1 MIIFN
6 NTPDFKNH
14 LRKLKNDNITIGFV
28 PTMGALHNGHTSLIK
43 KSVLE
48 NDYSVVSI
56 FINPTQFNNIN
67 DYESYPINISRDIEL
82 LDSISENII
91 LFRPDTE
98 EIYSGKVVSD
108 SYDFGD
114 LDKYME
120 GEHRK
125 GHFQGV
131 ATVVHKLF
139 EIVTADNVYF
149 GEKDF
154 QQLRIIEDL
163 VLKIG
168 LKLKITRCE
177 TIRQNDG
184 LALSSRNK
192 KLDISSQNIAT
203 NLFKALSFAKKN
215 FDTLDLEIIYA
226 KVEDLLQ
233 NFPQISVDYFAI
245 ADEND
250 LKPIKHKKKNQ
261 KYRAFIAADIS
272 GVRLIDNIKLYWF
285 LMNIEILK
293 SKIHRVKVTGADL
306 NYIGSITIDKDLMDA
321 ANIIEGEKIQILNN
335 NNGER
340 LETYVIPGSRGSG
353 EITVNG
359 AAARKVSIGDILILI
374 TYASM
379 SFDEA
384 KNFKPSI
391 IFPNE
396 ENNLLK

>member
-6 NTPDFKNH
+6 NIVGFKNH

-67 DYESYPINISRDIEL
+67 DYESYPINIFRDIEL

-131 ATVVHKLF
+131 ATVVNKLF
-139 EIVTADNVYF
+139 EIVSADNVYF

-163 VLKIG
+163 VQKNG
-168 LKLKITRCE
+168 YKLNIIRCK

-272 GVRLIDNIKLYWF
+272 GVRLIDNIKLY
-285 LMNIEILK
+285 
-293 SKIHRVKVTGADL
+293 
-306 NYIGSITIDKDLMDA
+306 
-321 ANIIEGEKIQILNN
+321 
-335 NNGER
+335 
-340 LETYVIPGSRGSG
+340 
-353 EITVNG
+353 
-359 AAARKVSIGDILILI
+359 
-374 TYASM
+374 
-379 SFDEA
+379 
-384 KNFKPSI
+384 
-391 IFPNE
+391 
-396 ENNLLK
+396 

>member
-6 NTPDFKNH
+6 NIVGFKNH

-120 GEHRK
+120 GQHRK

-131 ATVVHKLF
+131 ATVVNKLF
-139 EIVTADNVYF
+139 EIVSADNVYF

-163 VLKIG
+163 VQKNG
-168 LKLKITRCE
+168 YKLNIIRCK

-215 FDTLDLEIIYA
+215 FDNLDLEIIYA

-272 GVRLIDNIKLYWF
+272 GVRLIDNIKLY
-285 LMNIEILK
+285 
-293 SKIHRVKVTGADL
+293 
-306 NYIGSITIDKDLMDA
+306 
-321 ANIIEGEKIQILNN
+321 
-335 NNGER
+335 
-340 LETYVIPGSRGSG
+340 
-353 EITVNG
+353 
-359 AAARKVSIGDILILI
+359 
-374 TYASM
+374 
-379 SFDEA
+379 
-384 KNFKPSI
+384 
-391 IFPNE
+391 
-396 ENNLLK
+396 

>member
-6 NTPDFKNH
+6 NIVGFKNH

-131 ATVVHKLF
+131 ATVVNKLF
-139 EIVTADNVYF
+139 QIVSADNVYF

-154 QQLRIIEDL
+154 QQLRIIEHL
-163 VLKIG
+163 VQKNGYKFNVI
-168 LKLKITRCE
+168 RCK

-250 LKPIKHKKKNQ
+250 LKPIKHKNKNQ

-321 ANIIEGEKIQILNN
+321 ANIIEGEKIQIVNN

-359 AAARKVSIGDILILI
+359 AAARKVSIGDVLILI
-374 TYASM
+374 TYACM
-379 SFDEA
+379 SFEEA

>member
-6 NTPDFKNH
+6 NIVGFKNH

-131 ATVVHKLF
+131 ATVVNKLF
-139 EIVTADNVYF
+139 EIVSADNVYF

-163 VLKIG
+163 VQKNG
-168 LKLKITRCE
+168 YKLNVIRCK

-215 FDTLDLEIIYA
+215 FDNLDLEIIYA

-272 GVRLIDNIKLYWF
+272 GVRLIDNIKLY
-285 LMNIEILK
+285 
-293 SKIHRVKVTGADL
+293 
-306 NYIGSITIDKDLMDA
+306 
-321 ANIIEGEKIQILNN
+321 
-335 NNGER
+335 
-340 LETYVIPGSRGSG
+340 
-353 EITVNG
+353 
-359 AAARKVSIGDILILI
+359 
-374 TYASM
+374 
-379 SFDEA
+379 
-384 KNFKPSI
+384 
-391 IFPNE
+391 
-396 ENNLLK
+396 

>member
-6 NTPDFKNH
+6 NIVGFKNH

-48 NDYSVVSI
+48 NDYSIVSI

-131 ATVVHKLF
+131 ATVVNKLF
-139 EIVTADNVYF
+139 EIVSADNVYF

-163 VLKIG
+163 VQKNG
-168 LKLKITRCE
+168 YKLNIIRCK

-272 GVRLIDNIKLYWF
+272 GIRLIDNIKLY
-285 LMNIEILK
+285 
-293 SKIHRVKVTGADL
+293 
-306 NYIGSITIDKDLMDA
+306 
-321 ANIIEGEKIQILNN
+321 
-335 NNGER
+335 
-340 LETYVIPGSRGSG
+340 
-353 EITVNG
+353 
-359 AAARKVSIGDILILI
+359 
-374 TYASM
+374 
-379 SFDEA
+379 
-384 KNFKPSI
+384 
-391 IFPNE
+391 
-396 ENNLLK
+396 

>member
-1 MIIFN
+1 MKI
-6 NTPDFKNH
+6 
-14 LRKLKNDNITIGFV
+14 LKNVFELNKAVKNYKNVGFV

-131 ATVVHKLF
+131 ATVVNKLF
-139 EIVTADNVYF
+139 EIVSADNVYF

-163 VLKIG
+163 VQKNG
-168 LKLKITRCE
+168 YKLNVIRCK

-215 FDTLDLEIIYA
+215 FDNLDLEIIYA

-272 GVRLIDNIKLYWF
+272 GVRLIDNIKLY
-285 LMNIEILK
+285 
-293 SKIHRVKVTGADL
+293 
-306 NYIGSITIDKDLMDA
+306 
-321 ANIIEGEKIQILNN
+321 
-335 NNGER
+335 
-340 LETYVIPGSRGSG
+340 
-353 EITVNG
+353 
-359 AAARKVSIGDILILI
+359 
-374 TYASM
+374 
-379 SFDEA
+379 
-384 KNFKPSI
+384 
-391 IFPNE
+391 
-396 ENNLLK
+396 

>member
-6 NTPDFKNH
+6 NIVGFKNH

-43 KSVLE
+43 KCVLE

-131 ATVVHKLF
+131 ATVVNKLF
-139 EIVTADNVYF
+139 EIVSADNVYF

-163 VLKIG
+163 VQKNG
-168 LKLKITRCE
+168 YKLNVIRCK

-215 FDTLDLEIIYA
+215 FDNLDLEIIYA

-272 GVRLIDNIKLYWF
+272 GVRLIDNIKLY
-285 LMNIEILK
+285 
-293 SKIHRVKVTGADL
+293 
-306 NYIGSITIDKDLMDA
+306 
-321 ANIIEGEKIQILNN
+321 
-335 NNGER
+335 
-340 LETYVIPGSRGSG
+340 
-353 EITVNG
+353 
-359 AAARKVSIGDILILI
+359 
-374 TYASM
+374 
-379 SFDEA
+379 
-384 KNFKPSI
+384 
-391 IFPNE
+391 
-396 ENNLLK
+396 

>member
-1 MIIFN
+1 MIIFKN
-6 NTPDFKNH
+6 ILGFKNH
-14 LRKLKNDNITIGFV
+14 LRKLKNDNITIGFA
-28 PTMGALHNGHTSLIK
+28 PTMGALHDGHTSLIK

-67 DYESYPINISRDIEL
+67 DYESYPIDISKDIEL

-91 LFRPDTE
+91 LFTPDID

-120 GEHRK
+120 GEFRK

-139 EIVTADNVYF
+139 EIVTPNNVYF

-163 VLKIG
+163 VQRNRY
-168 LKLKITRCE
+168 KLNVIRCK

-250 LKPIKHKKKNQ
+250 LKPIKHKNKNQ

-272 GVRLIDNIKLYWF
+272 GVRLIDNIKLY
-285 LMNIEILK
+285 
-293 SKIHRVKVTGADL
+293 
-306 NYIGSITIDKDLMDA
+306 
-321 ANIIEGEKIQILNN
+321 
-335 NNGER
+335 
-340 LETYVIPGSRGSG
+340 
-353 EITVNG
+353 
-359 AAARKVSIGDILILI
+359 
-374 TYASM
+374 
-379 SFDEA
+379 
-384 KNFKPSI
+384 
-391 IFPNE
+391 
-396 ENNLLK
+396 

>member
-6 NTPDFKNH
+6 NIVGFKNH

-98 EIYSGKVVSD
+98 EIYSGKVVTD

-120 GEHRK
+120 GQHRK

-131 ATVVHKLF
+131 ATVVNKLF
-139 EIVTADNVYF
+139 EIVSADNVYF

-163 VLKIG
+163 VQKNG
-168 LKLKITRCE
+168 YKLNVIRCK

-272 GVRLIDNIKLYWF
+272 GVRLIDNIKLY
-285 LMNIEILK
+285 
-293 SKIHRVKVTGADL
+293 
-306 NYIGSITIDKDLMDA
+306 
-321 ANIIEGEKIQILNN
+321 
-335 NNGER
+335 
-340 LETYVIPGSRGSG
+340 
-353 EITVNG
+353 
-359 AAARKVSIGDILILI
+359 
-374 TYASM
+374 
-379 SFDEA
+379 
-384 KNFKPSI
+384 
-391 IFPNE
+391 
-396 ENNLLK
+396 

>member
-6 NTPDFKNH
+6 NIVGFKNH

-120 GEHRK
+120 GQHRK

-131 ATVVHKLF
+131 ATVVNKLF
-139 EIVTADNVYF
+139 EIVSADNVYF

-163 VLKIG
+163 VQKNG
-168 LKLKITRCE
+168 YKLNVIRCK

-272 GVRLIDNIKLYWF
+272 GVRLIDNIKLY
-285 LMNIEILK
+285 
-293 SKIHRVKVTGADL
+293 
-306 NYIGSITIDKDLMDA
+306 
-321 ANIIEGEKIQILNN
+321 
-335 NNGER
+335 
-340 LETYVIPGSRGSG
+340 
-353 EITVNG
+353 
-359 AAARKVSIGDILILI
+359 
-374 TYASM
+374 
-379 SFDEA
+379 
-384 KNFKPSI
+384 
-391 IFPNE
+391 
-396 ENNLLK
+396 

>member
-1 MIIFN
+1 MIIFKN
-6 NTPDFKNH
+6 ILGFKNH

-98 EIYSGKVVSD
+98 EIYSGKIVPD

-131 ATVVHKLF
+131 ATVVNKLF
-139 EIVTADNVYF
+139 EIVSADNVYF

-163 VLKIG
+163 VQKNG
-168 LKLKITRCE
+168 YKLNVIRCK

-192 KLDISSQNIAT
+192 KLDIYSQNIAT

-272 GVRLIDNIKLYWF
+272 GVRLIDNIKLY
-285 LMNIEILK
+285 
-293 SKIHRVKVTGADL
+293 
-306 NYIGSITIDKDLMDA
+306 
-321 ANIIEGEKIQILNN
+321 
-335 NNGER
+335 
-340 LETYVIPGSRGSG
+340 
-353 EITVNG
+353 
-359 AAARKVSIGDILILI
+359 
-374 TYASM
+374 
-379 SFDEA
+379 
-384 KNFKPSI
+384 
-391 IFPNE
+391 
-396 ENNLLK
+396 

>member
-1 MIIFN
+1 MIIFKN
-6 NTPDFKNH
+6 ILGFKNH
-14 LRKLKNDNITIGFV
+14 LRKLKNDNKRIGFV
-28 PTMGALHNGHTSLIK
+28 PTMGALHDGHASLIK

-48 NDYSVVSI
+48 NDYSIVSI
-56 FINPTQFNNIN
+56 FINPTQFNKIN
-67 DYESYPINISRDIEL
+67 DFESYPNDISNDIEL

-91 LFRPDTE
+91 LFNPDAD

-131 ATVVHKLF
+131 ATIVHRLF
-139 EIVTADNVYF
+139 ETVMADNVYF

-163 VLKIG
+163 VQKNG
-168 LKLKITRCE
+168 YKLNVIRCK
-177 TIRQNDG
+177 TVRQNDG

-192 KLDISSQNIAT
+192 KLDIYSQNIAT

-233 NFPQISVDYFAI
+233 NFPLIRVEYFAI
-245 ADEND
+245 ANEKD
-250 LKPIKHKKKNQ
+250 LKPIKQKKKNQ

-272 GVRLIDNIKLYWF
+272 GVRLIDNIKLY
-285 LMNIEILK
+285 
-293 SKIHRVKVTGADL
+293 
-306 NYIGSITIDKDLMDA
+306 
-321 ANIIEGEKIQILNN
+321 
-335 NNGER
+335 
-340 LETYVIPGSRGSG
+340 
-353 EITVNG
+353 
-359 AAARKVSIGDILILI
+359 
-374 TYASM
+374 
-379 SFDEA
+379 
-384 KNFKPSI
+384 
-391 IFPNE
+391 
-396 ENNLLK
+396 

>member
-6 NTPDFKNH
+6 NIVGFKNH

-67 DYESYPINISRDIEL
+67 DYESYPINIFRDIEL

-131 ATVVHKLF
+131 ATVVNKLF
-139 EIVTADNVYF
+139 EIVSADNVYF

-163 VLKIG
+163 VQKNG
-168 LKLKITRCE
+168 YKLNIIRCK

-215 FDTLDLEIIYA
+215 FDNLDLEIIYA

-272 GVRLIDNIKLYWF
+272 GVRLIDNIKLY
-285 LMNIEILK
+285 
-293 SKIHRVKVTGADL
+293 
-306 NYIGSITIDKDLMDA
+306 
-321 ANIIEGEKIQILNN
+321 
-335 NNGER
+335 
-340 LETYVIPGSRGSG
+340 
-353 EITVNG
+353 
-359 AAARKVSIGDILILI
+359 
-374 TYASM
+374 
-379 SFDEA
+379 
-384 KNFKPSI
+384 
-391 IFPNE
+391 
-396 ENNLLK
+396 

>member
-6 NTPDFKNH
+6 NIVGFKNH
-14 LRKLKNDNITIGFV
+14 LRKLKNDNKTIGFV
-28 PTMGALHNGHTSLIK
+28 PTMGALHDGHTSLIK

-67 DYESYPINISRDIEL
+67 DYESYPDNISRDIEL

-131 ATVVHKLF
+131 ATVVNKLF
-139 EIVTADNVYF
+139 EIVSADNVYF

-168 LKLKITRCE
+168 FKLKIIRCE

-192 KLDISSQNIAT
+192 KLDIYSQNIAT

-250 LKPIKHKKKNQ
+250 LKPIKYKKKNQ

-272 GVRLIDNIKLYWF
+272 GVRLIDNIKLY
-285 LMNIEILK
+285 
-293 SKIHRVKVTGADL
+293 
-306 NYIGSITIDKDLMDA
+306 
-321 ANIIEGEKIQILNN
+321 
-335 NNGER
+335 
-340 LETYVIPGSRGSG
+340 
-353 EITVNG
+353 
-359 AAARKVSIGDILILI
+359 
-374 TYASM
+374 
-379 SFDEA
+379 
-384 KNFKPSI
+384 
-391 IFPNE
+391 
-396 ENNLLK
+396 

>member
-6 NTPDFKNH
+6 NIVGFKNH

-56 FINPTQFNNIN
+56 FINPTQFNNVN

-120 GEHRK
+120 GQHRK

-131 ATVVHKLF
+131 ATVVNKLF
-139 EIVTADNVYF
+139 EIVSADNVYF

-163 VLKIG
+163 VQKNG
-168 LKLKITRCE
+168 YKLNIIRCK

-272 GVRLIDNIKLYWF
+272 GVRLIDNIKLY
-285 LMNIEILK
+285 
-293 SKIHRVKVTGADL
+293 
-306 NYIGSITIDKDLMDA
+306 
-321 ANIIEGEKIQILNN
+321 
-335 NNGER
+335 
-340 LETYVIPGSRGSG
+340 
-353 EITVNG
+353 
-359 AAARKVSIGDILILI
+359 
-374 TYASM
+374 
-379 SFDEA
+379 
-384 KNFKPSI
+384 
-391 IFPNE
+391 
-396 ENNLLK
+396 

>member
-6 NTPDFKNH
+6 NIVGFKNH

-56 FINPTQFNNIN
+56 FINPTQFNNVN

-120 GEHRK
+120 GQHRK

-131 ATVVHKLF
+131 ATVVNKLF
-139 EIVTADNVYF
+139 EIVSADNVYF

-163 VLKIG
+163 VQKNG
-168 LKLKITRCE
+168 YKLNVIRCK

-272 GVRLIDNIKLYWF
+272 GIRLIDNIKLY
-285 LMNIEILK
+285 
-293 SKIHRVKVTGADL
+293 
-306 NYIGSITIDKDLMDA
+306 
-321 ANIIEGEKIQILNN
+321 
-335 NNGER
+335 
-340 LETYVIPGSRGSG
+340 
-353 EITVNG
+353 
-359 AAARKVSIGDILILI
+359 
-374 TYASM
+374 
-379 SFDEA
+379 
-384 KNFKPSI
+384 
-391 IFPNE
+391 
-396 ENNLLK
+396 

>member
-6 NTPDFKNH
+6 NIVGFKNH

-131 ATVVHKLF
+131 ATVVNKLF
-139 EIVTADNVYF
+139 QIVSADNVYF

-154 QQLRIIEDL
+154 QQLRIIEHL
-163 VLKIG
+163 VQKNGYKFNVI
-168 LKLKITRCE
+168 RCK

-250 LKPIKHKKKNQ
+250 LKPIKHKNKNQ

-321 ANIIEGEKIQILNN
+321 ANIIEGEKIQIVNN

-359 AAARKVSIGDILILI
+359 AAARKVSIGDVLILI

-379 SFDEA
+379 SFEEA
-384 KNFKPSI
+384 ENFKPSI

>member
-6 NTPDFKNH
+6 NIVGFKNH

-67 DYESYPINISRDIEL
+67 DYKSYPINISRDIEL

-131 ATVVHKLF
+131 ATVVNKLF
-139 EIVTADNVYF
+139 EIVSADNVYF

-163 VLKIG
+163 VQKNG
-168 LKLKITRCE
+168 YKLNVIRCK

-215 FDTLDLEIIYA
+215 FDNLDLEIIYA

-272 GVRLIDNIKLYWF
+272 GVRLIDNIKLY
-285 LMNIEILK
+285 
-293 SKIHRVKVTGADL
+293 
-306 NYIGSITIDKDLMDA
+306 
-321 ANIIEGEKIQILNN
+321 
-335 NNGER
+335 
-340 LETYVIPGSRGSG
+340 
-353 EITVNG
+353 
-359 AAARKVSIGDILILI
+359 
-374 TYASM
+374 
-379 SFDEA
+379 
-384 KNFKPSI
+384 
-391 IFPNE
+391 
-396 ENNLLK
+396 

>member
-1 MIIFN
+1 MIIFKN
-6 NTPDFKNH
+6 ILGFKNH

-28 PTMGALHNGHTSLIK
+28 PTMGALHEGHTSLIK

-56 FINPTQFNNIN
+56 FINPTQFNNII
-67 DYESYPINISRDIEL
+67 DYESYPIDISKDIEL
-82 LDSISENII
+82 LESISKNVI
-91 LFRPDTE
+91 LFTPDID

-120 GEHRK
+120 GEYRK

-139 EIVTADNVYF
+139 EIVTPNNVYF

-163 VLKIG
+163 VQRNRY
-168 LKLKITRCE
+168 KLNVIRCK
-177 TIRQNDG
+177 TVRQNDG

-192 KLDISSQNIAT
+192 KLDIYSQNIAT

-233 NFPQISVDYFAI
+233 NFPLIRVEYFTI
-245 ADEND
+245 ANEKD
-250 LKPIKHKKKNQ
+250 LKPIKQKKKNQ

-272 GVRLIDNIKLYWF
+272 GVRLIDNIKLY
-285 LMNIEILK
+285 
-293 SKIHRVKVTGADL
+293 
-306 NYIGSITIDKDLMDA
+306 
-321 ANIIEGEKIQILNN
+321 
-335 NNGER
+335 
-340 LETYVIPGSRGSG
+340 
-353 EITVNG
+353 
-359 AAARKVSIGDILILI
+359 
-374 TYASM
+374 
-379 SFDEA
+379 
-384 KNFKPSI
+384 
-391 IFPNE
+391 
-396 ENNLLK
+396 

>member
-6 NTPDFKNH
+6 NIVGFKNH
-14 LRKLKNDNITIGFV
+14 LRKLKNDNKTIGFV
-28 PTMGALHNGHTSLIK
+28 PTMGALHEGHTSLIK

-131 ATVVHKLF
+131 ATVVNKLF
-139 EIVTADNVYF
+139 EIVSADNVYF

-163 VLKIG
+163 VQKNG
-168 LKLKITRCE
+168 YKLNIIRCK

-192 KLDISSQNIAT
+192 KLDIYSQNIAT

-250 LKPIKHKKKNQ
+250 LKPIKQKKKNQ

-272 GVRLIDNIKLYWF
+272 GVRLIDNIKLY
-285 LMNIEILK
+285 
-293 SKIHRVKVTGADL
+293 
-306 NYIGSITIDKDLMDA
+306 
-321 ANIIEGEKIQILNN
+321 
-335 NNGER
+335 
-340 LETYVIPGSRGSG
+340 
-353 EITVNG
+353 
-359 AAARKVSIGDILILI
+359 
-374 TYASM
+374 
-379 SFDEA
+379 
-384 KNFKPSI
+384 
-391 IFPNE
+391 
-396 ENNLLK
+396 

>member
-6 NTPDFKNH
+6 NIVGFKNH

-131 ATVVHKLF
+131 ATVVNKLF
-139 EIVTADNVYF
+139 EIVSADNVYF

-163 VLKIG
+163 VQKNG
-168 LKLKITRCE
+168 YKLNVIRCK

-215 FDTLDLEIIYA
+215 FDNLDLEIIYA

-250 LKPIKHKKKNQ
+250 LKPIKHKNKNQ

-272 GVRLIDNIKLYWF
+272 GVRLIDNIKLY
-285 LMNIEILK
+285 
-293 SKIHRVKVTGADL
+293 
-306 NYIGSITIDKDLMDA
+306 
-321 ANIIEGEKIQILNN
+321 
-335 NNGER
+335 
-340 LETYVIPGSRGSG
+340 
-353 EITVNG
+353 
-359 AAARKVSIGDILILI
+359 
-374 TYASM
+374 
-379 SFDEA
+379 
-384 KNFKPSI
+384 
-391 IFPNE
+391 
-396 ENNLLK
+396 

>member
-6 NTPDFKNH
+6 NIVGFKNH
-14 LRKLKNDNITIGFV
+14 LRKLKNDNMTIGFV

-43 KSVLE
+43 KSILE

-131 ATVVHKLF
+131 ATVVNKLF
-139 EIVTADNVYF
+139 EIVSADNVYF

-163 VLKIG
+163 VQKNG
-168 LKLKITRCE
+168 YKLNVIRCK

-215 FDTLDLEIIYA
+215 FDNLDLEIIYA

-272 GVRLIDNIKLYWF
+272 GVRLIDNIKLY
-285 LMNIEILK
+285 
-293 SKIHRVKVTGADL
+293 
-306 NYIGSITIDKDLMDA
+306 
-321 ANIIEGEKIQILNN
+321 
-335 NNGER
+335 
-340 LETYVIPGSRGSG
+340 
-353 EITVNG
+353 
-359 AAARKVSIGDILILI
+359 
-374 TYASM
+374 
-379 SFDEA
+379 
-384 KNFKPSI
+384 
-391 IFPNE
+391 
-396 ENNLLK
+396 

>member
-6 NTPDFKNH
+6 NIVGFKNH
-14 LRKLKNDNITIGFV
+14 LRKLKNDNVTIGFV

-131 ATVVHKLF
+131 ATVVNKLF
-139 EIVTADNVYF
+139 EIVSADNVYF

-163 VLKIG
+163 VQKNG
-168 LKLKITRCE
+168 YKLNVIRCK

-272 GVRLIDNIKLYWF
+272 GVRLIDNIKLY
-285 LMNIEILK
+285 
-293 SKIHRVKVTGADL
+293 
-306 NYIGSITIDKDLMDA
+306 
-321 ANIIEGEKIQILNN
+321 
-335 NNGER
+335 
-340 LETYVIPGSRGSG
+340 
-353 EITVNG
+353 
-359 AAARKVSIGDILILI
+359 
-374 TYASM
+374 
-379 SFDEA
+379 
-384 KNFKPSI
+384 
-391 IFPNE
+391 
-396 ENNLLK
+396 

>member
-1 MIIFN
+1 MIIFKN
-6 NTPDFKNH
+6 ILGFKNH

-28 PTMGALHNGHTSLIK
+28 PTMGALHDGHTSLIK

-56 FINPTQFNNIN
+56 FINPTQFNNVN
-67 DYESYPINISRDIEL
+67 DYESYPIDISKDIEL

-91 LFRPDTE
+91 LFTPDID

-114 LDKYME
+114 LDKFME
-120 GEHRK
+120 GEFRK

-139 EIVTADNVYF
+139 EIVTPNNVYF

-163 VLKIG
+163 VQRNG
-168 LKLKITRCE
+168 YKLNVIRCK
-177 TIRQNDG
+177 TVRQNDG

-192 KLDISSQNIAT
+192 KLDIYSQNIAT

-233 NFPQISVDYFAI
+233 NFPLISVEYFAI
-245 ADEND
+245 ANEKD
-250 LKPIKHKKKNQ
+250 LKPIKQKKKNQ

-272 GVRLIDNIKLYWF
+272 GVRLIDNIKLY
-285 LMNIEILK
+285 
-293 SKIHRVKVTGADL
+293 
-306 NYIGSITIDKDLMDA
+306 
-321 ANIIEGEKIQILNN
+321 
-335 NNGER
+335 
-340 LETYVIPGSRGSG
+340 
-353 EITVNG
+353 
-359 AAARKVSIGDILILI
+359 
-374 TYASM
+374 
-379 SFDEA
+379 
-384 KNFKPSI
+384 
-391 IFPNE
+391 
-396 ENNLLK
+396 

>member
-1 MIIFN
+1 MIIFKN
-6 NTPDFKNH
+6 IPDFKNH
-14 LRKLKNDNITIGFV
+14 LRKLKNDNFKIGFV
-28 PTMGALHNGHTSLIK
+28 PTMGSLHDGHISLIK
-43 KSVLE
+43 KSLLE

-67 DYESYPINISRDIEL
+67 DFESYPNDISKDIEL

-91 LFRPDTE
+91 LFNPDAD
-98 EIYSGKVVSD
+98 EIYSGKVFSD

-139 EIVTADNVYF
+139 EIVTTDNVYF

-168 LKLKITRCE
+168 FKLKITRCE

-192 KLDISSQNIAT
+192 KLDFSSQKIAT

-215 FDTLDLEIIYA
+215 FENLDLEKIYMN
-226 KVEDLLQ
+226 VEDLFE
-233 NFPQISVDYFAI
+233 NFPQISIEYFAI
-245 ADEND
+245 ANEKD
-250 LKPIKHKKKNQ
+250 LKPIKKKKKNQ

-272 GVRLIDNIKLYWF
+272 GVRLIDNIKLY
-285 LMNIEILK
+285 
-293 SKIHRVKVTGADL
+293 
-306 NYIGSITIDKDLMDA
+306 
-321 ANIIEGEKIQILNN
+321 
-335 NNGER
+335 
-340 LETYVIPGSRGSG
+340 
-353 EITVNG
+353 
-359 AAARKVSIGDILILI
+359 
-374 TYASM
+374 
-379 SFDEA
+379 
-384 KNFKPSI
+384 
-391 IFPNE
+391 
-396 ENNLLK
+396 

>member
-1 MIIFN
+1 MIIFKN
-6 NTPDFKNH
+6 IPDFKNH
-14 LRKLKNDNITIGFV
+14 LRKLKNNNITIGFV

-131 ATVVHKLF
+131 ATVVNKLF
-139 EIVTADNVYF
+139 EIVSADNVYF

-163 VLKIG
+163 VQKNG
-168 LKLKITRCE
+168 YKLNVIRCK

-215 FDTLDLEIIYA
+215 FDNLDLEIIYA

-272 GVRLIDNIKLYWF
+272 GVRLIDNIKLY
-285 LMNIEILK
+285 
-293 SKIHRVKVTGADL
+293 
-306 NYIGSITIDKDLMDA
+306 
-321 ANIIEGEKIQILNN
+321 
-335 NNGER
+335 
-340 LETYVIPGSRGSG
+340 
-353 EITVNG
+353 
-359 AAARKVSIGDILILI
+359 
-374 TYASM
+374 
-379 SFDEA
+379 
-384 KNFKPSI
+384 
-391 IFPNE
+391 
-396 ENNLLK
+396 

>member
-6 NTPDFKNH
+6 NIVGFKNH

-56 FINPTQFNNIN
+56 FINPTQFNNVN

-98 EIYSGKVVSD
+98 EIYSGKVVTD

-120 GEHRK
+120 GQHRK

-131 ATVVHKLF
+131 ATVVNKLF
-139 EIVTADNVYF
+139 EIVSADNVYF

-163 VLKIG
+163 VQKNG
-168 LKLKITRCE
+168 YKLNIIRCK

-215 FDTLDLEIIYA
+215 FDNLDLEIIYA

-272 GVRLIDNIKLYWF
+272 GVRLIDNIKLY
-285 LMNIEILK
+285 
-293 SKIHRVKVTGADL
+293 
-306 NYIGSITIDKDLMDA
+306 
-321 ANIIEGEKIQILNN
+321 
-335 NNGER
+335 
-340 LETYVIPGSRGSG
+340 
-353 EITVNG
+353 
-359 AAARKVSIGDILILI
+359 
-374 TYASM
+374 
-379 SFDEA
+379 
-384 KNFKPSI
+384 
-391 IFPNE
+391 
-396 ENNLLK
+396 

>member
-6 NTPDFKNH
+6 NIVGFKNH
-14 LRKLKNDNITIGFV
+14 LRKFKNDNITIGFV

-67 DYESYPINISRDIEL
+67 DYKSYPINISRDIEL

-98 EIYSGKVVSD
+98 EIYSGKVVSE

-131 ATVVHKLF
+131 ATVVNKLF
-139 EIVTADNVYF
+139 EIVSADNVYF

-163 VLKIG
+163 VQKNEY
-168 LKLKITRCE
+168 KLNVIRCK

-215 FDTLDLEIIYA
+215 FDNLDLEIIYA

-272 GVRLIDNIKLYWF
+272 GVRLIDNIKLY
-285 LMNIEILK
+285 
-293 SKIHRVKVTGADL
+293 
-306 NYIGSITIDKDLMDA
+306 
-321 ANIIEGEKIQILNN
+321 
-335 NNGER
+335 
-340 LETYVIPGSRGSG
+340 
-353 EITVNG
+353 
-359 AAARKVSIGDILILI
+359 
-374 TYASM
+374 
-379 SFDEA
+379 
-384 KNFKPSI
+384 
-391 IFPNE
+391 
-396 ENNLLK
+396 

>member
-6 NTPDFKNH
+6 NIVGFKNH

-56 FINPTQFNNIN
+56 FINPTQFNNVN

-120 GEHRK
+120 GQHRK

-131 ATVVHKLF
+131 ATVVNKLF
-139 EIVTADNVYF
+139 EIVSADNVYF

-163 VLKIG
+163 VQKNG
-168 LKLKITRCE
+168 YKLNVIRCK

-215 FDTLDLEIIYA
+215 FDNLDLEIIYA

-272 GVRLIDNIKLYWF
+272 GVRLIDNIKLY
-285 LMNIEILK
+285 
-293 SKIHRVKVTGADL
+293 
-306 NYIGSITIDKDLMDA
+306 
-321 ANIIEGEKIQILNN
+321 
-335 NNGER
+335 
-340 LETYVIPGSRGSG
+340 
-353 EITVNG
+353 
-359 AAARKVSIGDILILI
+359 
-374 TYASM
+374 
-379 SFDEA
+379 
-384 KNFKPSI
+384 
-391 IFPNE
+391 
-396 ENNLLK
+396 

>member
-6 NTPDFKNH
+6 NIVGFKNH

-98 EIYSGKVVSD
+98 EIYSGKVVTD

-120 GEHRK
+120 GQHRK

-131 ATVVHKLF
+131 ATVVNKLF
-139 EIVTADNVYF
+139 EIVSADNVYF

-163 VLKIG
+163 VQKNG
-168 LKLKITRCE
+168 YKLNVIRCK

-215 FDTLDLEIIYA
+215 FDNLDLEIIYA

-272 GVRLIDNIKLYWF
+272 GVRLIDNIKLY
-285 LMNIEILK
+285 
-293 SKIHRVKVTGADL
+293 
-306 NYIGSITIDKDLMDA
+306 
-321 ANIIEGEKIQILNN
+321 
-335 NNGER
+335 
-340 LETYVIPGSRGSG
+340 
-353 EITVNG
+353 
-359 AAARKVSIGDILILI
+359 
-374 TYASM
+374 
-379 SFDEA
+379 
-384 KNFKPSI
+384 
-391 IFPNE
+391 
-396 ENNLLK
+396 

>member
-1 MIIFN
+1 MIIFKN
-6 NTPDFKNH
+6 IVGFKNH

-28 PTMGALHNGHTSLIK
+28 PTMGALHDGHTSLIK

-67 DYESYPINISRDIEL
+67 DYESYPINISKDIEL
-82 LDSISENII
+82 LDSISEKII
-91 LFRPDTE
+91 LFSPDTD

-154 QQLRIIEDL
+154 QQLRIIEDI
-163 VLKIG
+163 VKKNRY
-168 LKLKITRCE
+168 KLNVIRCK

-192 KLDISSQNIAT
+192 KLDIYSQNIAT

-233 NFPQISVDYFAI
+233 NFPLISVEYFAI
-245 ADEND
+245 ANEKD
-250 LKPIKHKKKNQ
+250 LKPIKQKKKNQ

-272 GVRLIDNIKLYWF
+272 GVRLIDNVKLY
-285 LMNIEILK
+285 
-293 SKIHRVKVTGADL
+293 
-306 NYIGSITIDKDLMDA
+306 
-321 ANIIEGEKIQILNN
+321 
-335 NNGER
+335 
-340 LETYVIPGSRGSG
+340 
-353 EITVNG
+353 
-359 AAARKVSIGDILILI
+359 
-374 TYASM
+374 
-379 SFDEA
+379 
-384 KNFKPSI
+384 
-391 IFPNE
+391 
-396 ENNLLK
+396 

>member
-6 NTPDFKNH
+6 NIVGFKNH

-67 DYESYPINISRDIEL
+67 DYELYPINISRDIEL

-131 ATVVHKLF
+131 ATVVNKLF
-139 EIVTADNVYF
+139 QIVSADNVYF

-154 QQLRIIEDL
+154 QQLRIIEHL
-163 VLKIG
+163 VQKNGYKFNVI
-168 LKLKITRCE
+168 RCK

-250 LKPIKHKKKNQ
+250 LKPIKHKNKNQ

-272 GVRLIDNIKLYWF
+272 GVRLIDNIKLY
-285 LMNIEILK
+285 
-293 SKIHRVKVTGADL
+293 
-306 NYIGSITIDKDLMDA
+306 
-321 ANIIEGEKIQILNN
+321 
-335 NNGER
+335 
-340 LETYVIPGSRGSG
+340 
-353 EITVNG
+353 
-359 AAARKVSIGDILILI
+359 
-374 TYASM
+374 
-379 SFDEA
+379 
-384 KNFKPSI
+384 
-391 IFPNE
+391 
-396 ENNLLK
+396 

>member
-6 NTPDFKNH
+6 NIVGFKNH
-14 LRKLKNDNITIGFV
+14 LRKLKNDNKTIGFV
-28 PTMGALHNGHTSLIK
+28 PTMGALHEGHTSLIK

-154 QQLRIIEDL
+154 QQLRIIEDI
-163 VLKIG
+163 VQKNG
-168 LKLKITRCE
+168 YKLNIIRCK

-192 KLDISSQNIAT
+192 KLDIYSQNIAT

-233 NFPQISVDYFAI
+233 NFPQISVDYFVI

-250 LKPIKHKKKNQ
+250 LKPIKQKKKNQ

-272 GVRLIDNIKLYWF
+272 GVRLIDNIKLY
-285 LMNIEILK
+285 
-293 SKIHRVKVTGADL
+293 
-306 NYIGSITIDKDLMDA
+306 
-321 ANIIEGEKIQILNN
+321 
-335 NNGER
+335 
-340 LETYVIPGSRGSG
+340 
-353 EITVNG
+353 
-359 AAARKVSIGDILILI
+359 
-374 TYASM
+374 
-379 SFDEA
+379 
-384 KNFKPSI
+384 
-391 IFPNE
+391 
-396 ENNLLK
+396 

>member
-6 NTPDFKNH
+6 NIVGFKNH
-14 LRKLKNDNITIGFV
+14 LRKLKNDNVTIGFV

-91 LFRPDTE
+91 LFRPETE

-131 ATVVHKLF
+131 ATVVNKLF
-139 EIVTADNVYF
+139 EIVSADNVYF

-163 VLKIG
+163 VQKNG
-168 LKLKITRCE
+168 YKLNVIRCK

-272 GVRLIDNIKLYWF
+272 GVRLIDNIKLY
-285 LMNIEILK
+285 
-293 SKIHRVKVTGADL
+293 
-306 NYIGSITIDKDLMDA
+306 
-321 ANIIEGEKIQILNN
+321 
-335 NNGER
+335 
-340 LETYVIPGSRGSG
+340 
-353 EITVNG
+353 
-359 AAARKVSIGDILILI
+359 
-374 TYASM
+374 
-379 SFDEA
+379 
-384 KNFKPSI
+384 
-391 IFPNE
+391 
-396 ENNLLK
+396 

>member
-1 MIIFN
+1 MIIFKN
-6 NTPDFKNH
+6 IVGFKNH

-28 PTMGALHNGHTSLIK
+28 PTMGALHDGHTSLVK

-67 DYESYPINISRDIEL
+67 DYESYPINISKDIEL

-91 LFRPDTE
+91 LFSPDTD

-154 QQLRIIEDL
+154 QQLRIIEDI
-163 VLKIG
+163 VKKNRY
-168 LKLKITRCE
+168 KLNVIRCK

-192 KLDISSQNIAT
+192 KLDIYSQNIAT

-233 NFPQISVDYFAI
+233 NFPLISVEYFAI
-245 ADEND
+245 ANEKD
-250 LKPIKHKKKNQ
+250 LKPIKQKKKNQ

-272 GVRLIDNIKLYWF
+272 GVRLIDNIKLY
-285 LMNIEILK
+285 
-293 SKIHRVKVTGADL
+293 
-306 NYIGSITIDKDLMDA
+306 
-321 ANIIEGEKIQILNN
+321 
-335 NNGER
+335 
-340 LETYVIPGSRGSG
+340 
-353 EITVNG
+353 
-359 AAARKVSIGDILILI
+359 
-374 TYASM
+374 
-379 SFDEA
+379 
-384 KNFKPSI
+384 
-391 IFPNE
+391 
-396 ENNLLK
+396 

>member
-6 NTPDFKNH
+6 NIVGFKNH

-67 DYESYPINISRDIEL
+67 DYESYPTNISRDIEL

-91 LFRPDTE
+91 LFGPDTE

-131 ATVVHKLF
+131 ATVVNKLF
-139 EIVTADNVYF
+139 EIVSADNVYF

-163 VLKIG
+163 VQKNG
-168 LKLKITRCE
+168 YKLNVIRCK

-215 FDTLDLEIIYA
+215 FDNLDLEIIYA

-272 GVRLIDNIKLYWF
+272 GVRLIDNIKLY
-285 LMNIEILK
+285 
-293 SKIHRVKVTGADL
+293 
-306 NYIGSITIDKDLMDA
+306 
-321 ANIIEGEKIQILNN
+321 
-335 NNGER
+335 
-340 LETYVIPGSRGSG
+340 
-353 EITVNG
+353 
-359 AAARKVSIGDILILI
+359 
-374 TYASM
+374 
-379 SFDEA
+379 
-384 KNFKPSI
+384 
-391 IFPNE
+391 
-396 ENNLLK
+396 

>member
-6 NTPDFKNH
+6 NIVGFKNH

-43 KSVLE
+43 KSILE

-131 ATVVHKLF
+131 ATVVNKLF
-139 EIVTADNVYF
+139 EIVSADNVYF

-163 VLKIG
+163 VQKNG
-168 LKLKITRCE
+168 YKLNVIRCK

-215 FDTLDLEIIYA
+215 FDNLDLEIIYA

-272 GVRLIDNIKLYWF
+272 GVRLIDNIKLY
-285 LMNIEILK
+285 
-293 SKIHRVKVTGADL
+293 
-306 NYIGSITIDKDLMDA
+306 
-321 ANIIEGEKIQILNN
+321 
-335 NNGER
+335 
-340 LETYVIPGSRGSG
+340 
-353 EITVNG
+353 
-359 AAARKVSIGDILILI
+359 
-374 TYASM
+374 
-379 SFDEA
+379 
-384 KNFKPSI
+384 
-391 IFPNE
+391 
-396 ENNLLK
+396 